1 MHSVLAK
8 MRDAYR
14 PIAVPNDDAHMVLK
28 GWGSAIRAKFDTDN
42 LHLTGREMH
51 TMSEKVLAVVQQLGA
66 TVGRLQAQ
74 VSELSSRM
82 ASFEQVHV
90 ASMCRIEDGLLAL
103 GGGATS
109 AGGATSGGATSGGAT
124 SGGATSS
131 GATRTV
137 AAGDSSSRPQ
147 VGTPVGAGL
156 DRRHIAGSAQ
166 QEEYALS
173 RLHGGAFYW
182 TAWTTLATC
191 RSTSPTTGYSYPY
204 PYP

>member
-1 MHSVLAK
+1 MMHATLATLIMYYAERFEAEEMHSVLAK

-14 PIAVPNDDAHMVLK
+14 PIAAPMDDAHMVLK
-28 GWGSAIRAKFDTDN
+28 GWGSAIQAKFDTDN

-103 GGGATS
+103 GGA
-109 AGGATSGGATSGGAT
+109 
-124 SGGATSS
+124 
-131 GATRTV
+131 RRRRV
-137 AAGDSSSRPQ
+137 ARRRVARRRAARRRAARLLLWRPK
-147 VGTPVGAGL
+147 
-156 DRRHIAGSAQ
+156 R
-166 QEEYALS
+166 
-173 RLHGGAFYW
+173 
-182 TAWTTLATC
+182 
-191 RSTSPTTGYSYPY
+191 
-204 PYP
+204 